1 MKFCHDNLNRTYSRP
16 SFPWQDFLGREF
28 FIQPRS
34 SEEHSPDLRCANV
47 ASPTLAGAF
56 LSVSRSFAE
65 GYPTR
70 GLSTNLTHELPTDG
84 DAGPQT
90 TFDLDRFS
98 TQGLGTGL
106 GLGHTTG
113 HKGM

>member
-1 MKFCHDNLNRTYSRP
+1 MKFRHDNLNRTNSRP
-16 SFPWQDFLGREF
+16 SFPWRNFLGRGF

-34 SEEHSPDLRCANV
+34 SEEPSRPRRAKA